1 MVDTAFSS
9 SMYVY
14 QGARKPPHAM
24 VKSTMKGH
32 STTPG
37 AEGRDLKKQTQMLN
51 EFFFVLQCF
60 DMIAY
65 MRLPAI
71 MALCKNAYAWIIVE
85 S

>member
-1 MVDTAFSS
+1 MTGLVNSAHLCSTHPPPHYPQSMVDTAFSS

-37 AEGRDLKKQTQMLN
+37 AEGKDLKKQTQMLN
-51 EFFFVLQCF
+51 EFFFLYCSVL
-60 DMIAY
+60 I
-65 MRLPAI
+65 
-71 MALCKNAYAWIIVE
+71 
-85 S
+85 

>member
-1 MVDTAFSS
+1 MNSAHLCSTHPPPHYPQPNMVDTAFSS

-37 AEGRDLKKQTQMLN
+37 AEGTDLKKTN
-51 EFFFVLQCF
+51 T
-60 DMIAY
+60 DA
-65 MRLPAI
+65 
-71 MALCKNAYAWIIVE
+71 K
-85 S
+85 

>member
-1 MVDTAFSS
+1 MNSAHLCSTHPPPHYPQPNMVDTAFSS

-37 AEGRDLKKQTQMLN
+37 AEGTDLKKQTQMLN
-51 EFFFVLQCF
+51 EFFFVCTVF
-60 DMIAY
+60 
-65 MRLPAI
+65 
-71 MALCKNAYAWIIVE
+71 
-85 S
+85 